1 MNIRNNT
8 IRIAIWMFLSIAV
21 FFGIVHLLGWTH
33 ITELRALNL
42 VFVIYFSN
50 KLALTNART
59 IEDSSYLQNL
69 ASVFLANC
77 LNVVLSFIGFFFFI
91 RIISSDYLEI
101 IMNSFILGRVEAMWQ
116 VYLALFIEGFASSAV
131 VSFAVMQ
138 YWKNNKKPKS
148 SES

>member
-1 MNIRNNT
+1 MSIRNNT
-8 IRIAIWMFLSIAV
+8 IRFAIWMFLCIAV

-33 ITELRALNL
+33 ITELRAVNL

-50 KLALTNART
+50 KLALTNVRT
-59 IEDSSYLQNL
+59 VEDSGYLQNL

-77 LNVVLSFIGFFFFI
+77 LNVVLSFIGFFFFV
-91 RIISSDYLEI
+91 RIISSDYLEA
-101 IMNSFILGRVEAMWQ
+101 IMDSFILGKVEAMWQ
-116 VYLALFIEGFASSAV
+116 MYLALFIEGCASGAV

-138 YWKNNKKPKS
+138 YWKNNKKPQS